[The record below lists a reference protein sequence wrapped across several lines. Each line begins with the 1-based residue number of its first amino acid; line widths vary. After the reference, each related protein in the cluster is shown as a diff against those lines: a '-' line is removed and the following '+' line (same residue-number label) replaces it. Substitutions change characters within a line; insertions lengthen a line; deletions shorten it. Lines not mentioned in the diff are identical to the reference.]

1 MPAYNFKEQFVV
13 PIRSG
18 RKRHT
23 IRARR
28 RRPTKPGEKIVL
40 YTGMRTKRCQKIA
53 ESVCT
58 RVQWIVIGPR
68 GSIAIDNMVLSADER
83 DRLAYAD
90 GFENHKEM
98 IKFWEGRLPF
108 EGEIIHWRPLDEAIK
123 GSSIPGDPG

>member
-1 MPAYNFKEQFVV
+1 MPAYNFKMQFRES
-13 PIRSG
+13 ILSG

-28 RRPTKPGEKIVL
+28 RRPTKPGETITL
-40 YTGMRTKRCQKIA
+40 YTGMRTKNCQKIA

-58 RVQWIVIGPR
+58 KVQWIVIGPM
-68 GSIAIDNMVLSADER
+68 GSIAIDHMVLSADER

-90 GFENHKEM
+90 GFANHEEM

-108 EGEIIHWRPLDEAIK
+108 EGEIIHWRPL
-123 GSSIPGDPG
+123 